1 MRVAPLAVL
10 LLAVA
15 ASPARAGDRRAE
27 REVARAAADL
37 ADTGR
42 GDPARRVA
50 AVDTLAGVAREGT
63 VERATVVAALVP
75 GLADPVPDLRARVAG
90 ALANGFPRDPVA
102 FGAVRARF
110 GVERDE
116 PVLAALVLAA
126 GALATPA
133 DVAAFDP
140 FVASPAVRLRAA
152 AATALGDVGGAA
164 ARARLLATLAAPG
177 DDPDFAVRG
186 AVFLALAR
194 CGERADAGTILV
206 AYRDG
211 GGANRWF
218 ARAALATAV
227 AALDADPVPVLDR
240 LVADEDARVS
250 SAAAVAFVRCGRP
263 DEVVRRLAD
272 ARPGVRAAAAA
283 AVADGGLVDQAPRL
297 RALATGD
304 PDRAVRWSAA
314 LALSR
319 LDDPAADEMLV
330 AGLAS
335 NDPQVWAAA
344 VAECRRKTG
353 LSLGRDA
360 DAWAAALAA
369 RRKGGR
375 R

>member
-1 MRVAPLAVL
+1 MRVVPLAVL

-15 ASPARAGDRRAE
+15 APPARAGDRRAE

-37 ADTGR
+37 ADVGR
-42 GDPARRVA
+42 ADPARRVA
-50 AVDTLAGVAREGT
+50 AVETLAGVARDGT
-63 VERATVVAALVP
+63 VERATVVAALAP
-75 GLADPVPDLRARVAG
+75 GLADPVPDVRARSAG
-90 ALANGFPRDPVA
+90 ALAAAFARDAAA
-102 FGAVRARF
+102 FAAVRARF
-110 GVERDE
+110 GAERDE
-116 PVLAALVLAA
+116 AVLAALVLAA

-140 FVASPAVRLRAA
+140 FVTSPSVRLRAA

-164 ARARLLATLAAPG
+164 ARARLLAVLAAPG

-250 SAAAVAFVRCGRP
+250 SAAALAFVRCGRP
-263 DEVVRRLAD
+263 GEVVRRLSD
-272 ARPGVRAAAAA
+272 PRPGVRAAAAA
-283 AVADGGLVDQAPRL
+283 AVADGGLVDETPRL